1 MSGAGR
7 PEDTVVEAS
16 GLTIG
21 IVAAR
26 WHGEI
31 TDQLL
36 ARAVEAAKACGAEPV
51 VARVAGTL
59 ELSVIAQQFAR
70 DHDAAVALGCV
81 VRGETAHFDYVCDSV
96 TAGLTRISLDE
107 ATPVGNGVLTCENL
121 DQARARAGLPGSTE
135 DKGWESVVAALDA
148 ALTLRDLRARD
159 GGR

>member
-1 MSGAGR
+1 MSGEGR
-7 PEDTVVEAS
+7 PQDTTVEAN

-26 WHGEI
+26 WHGPI

-36 ARAVEAAKACGAEPV
+36 ARAVEAAKACGARPTAVRVAGALELPV
-51 VARVAGTL
+51 VA
-59 ELSVIAQQFAR
+59 QQLAR
-70 DHDAAVALGCV
+70 THHAVVALGCV

-96 TAGLTRISLDE
+96 TAGLTRIALDE

-121 DQARARAGLPGSTE
+121 AQAENRSGLPGSAE

-148 ALTLRDLRARD
+148 ALTLRELRRSEV
-159 GGR
+159 